1 MGRQEAEERRI
12 EMAEFIAQMR
22 AAEAAEEEE
31 EYWRVHTWERYKRDA
46 KAWWRRVGKPD
57 DRVSNQARLA
67 TEAAEAAAQRRKFD
81 AMESKLAANFNE
93 YDDEV
98 RTCGGG
104 GMVVVVVGIFVDAFF
119 LFFSFS
125 LFSLF
130 FPELGATRRDGTLI
144 AYYIVRVSRM
154 IDRIKIKQNTESIK
168 MLYLLC
174 NV

>member
-1 MGRQEAEERRI
+1 MWRGVMGRQEAEERRI

-81 AMESKLAANFNE
+81 AMETKLAANFNE

-98 RTCGGG
+98 RLCGGG
-104 GMVVVVVGIFVDAFF
+104 GVTVVGALLLTRFLVFLCFF
-119 LFFSFS
+119 DRTGSHPKGRSFS
-125 LFSLF
+125 CMCCACARC
-130 FPELGATRRDGTLI
+130 G
-144 AYYIVRVSRM
+144 
-154 IDRIKIKQNTESIK
+154 Q
-168 MLYLLC
+168 
-174 NV
+174 

>member
-119 LFFSFS
+119 LVSI
-125 LFSLF
+125 LF
-130 FPELGATRRDGTLI
+130 F
-144 AYYIVRVSRM
+144 VFSRTGSHPKGRSFDC
-154 IDRIKIKQNTESIK
+154 I
-168 MLYLLC
+168 LYC
-174 NV
+174 AS

>member
-1 MGRQEAEERRI
+1 MAIERVWRGVMGRQEAEERRI

-104 GMVVVVVGIFVDAFF
+104 GMVVVVVGIFVDALFLVSIFF
-119 LFFSFS
+119 F
-125 LFSLF
+125 F
-130 FPELGATRRDGTLI
+130 FPELGANRRDGALI
-144 AYYIVRVSRM
+144 A
-154 IDRIKIKQNTESIK
+154 
-168 MLYLLC
+168 
-174 NV
+174 